1 MDVFV
6 FASRS
11 ETQGMVLTEAMA
23 AGKPVVA
30 LDAPGVREVVID
42 GYNGHLLTSESAEDF
57 AAALGRIEAASSLE
71 RRQLEAAAR
80 ETAQQFSM
88 DRCGRGLVRLYDN
101 LVSQQPRE
109 PKDESPWHHAME
121 EIKAEWELL
130 KNMAGAVGHAMR
142 S

>member
-42 GYNGHLLTSESAEDF
+42 GYNGRLLASDREEDF
-57 AAALGRIEAASSLE
+57 AAALGEIGSASSLE
-71 RRQLEAAAR
+71 RRQLETAAR
-80 ETAQQFSM
+80 ETARQFSM
-88 DRCGRGLVRLYDN
+88 GRCGRGLVRLYDH
-101 LVSQQPRE
+101 LVSRQPYE
-109 PKDESPWHHAME
+109 PKDESTWHHAME
-121 EIKAEWELL
+121 EVKAEWELL
-130 KNMAGAVGHAMR
+130 KNMAEAVGHAMR
-142 S
+142 K